1 MMVVR
6 IKCTNFF
13 FLIIAVLASCKSKD
27 SVSTEVEALA
37 GTPVTVTSVTK
48 NVLSETIE
56 LNATSSFLL
65 KSPVKALA
73 NGYLQNIKIR
83 QGDFVRKGE
92 VLMSMI
98 TKEVQSIGSDI
109 NKLDS
114 SFHFKGAI
122 SIVAPGSGYISQLN
136 YQSGDY
142 VQDGEQIATISDEK
156 SFAFI
161 LELPYELTPLVV
173 GNKKIKLQLPDSSIL
188 DGTIEK
194 PLPTVDAASQT
205 QSYVISVNSQKMIP
219 ENLVAKAVLIKSIK
233 PNAITVPKEAV
244 LTDETQGLFW
254 VMKLLNDTIAVKIV
268 IQKGIEAGNKVE
280 IVSPKFSETDRILI
294 SGNYGLP
301 DTALVLIKK

>member
-13 FLIIAVLASCKSKD
+13 FLIVALLGSCKSKD
-27 SVSTEVEALA
+27 SVSSEVEALA
-37 GTPVTVTSVTK
+37 GTPVTVTTVTK
-48 NVLSETIE
+48 NILSETIE

-142 VQDGEQIATISDEK
+142 VQDGEQIATISDDK

-173 GNKKIKLQLPDSSIL
+173 ENKKIKLQLPD
-188 DGTIEK
+188 
-194 PLPTVDAASQT
+194 
-205 QSYVISVNSQKMIP
+205 
-219 ENLVAKAVLIKSIK
+219 
-233 PNAITVPKEAV
+233 
-244 LTDETQGLFW
+244 
-254 VMKLLNDTIAVKIV
+254 
-268 IQKGIEAGNKVE
+268 
-280 IVSPKFSETDRILI
+280 
-294 SGNYGLP
+294 
-301 DTALVLIKK
+301 